1 MLSLAGLTSER
12 IGIARETDA
21 GGANPSEPT
30 PKTLKAE
37 VRQDRVEVCD
47 KIIAVFRAKP
57 SSDWRKLIAFSKQW
71 KTLAARWA
79 FRPAHSVGLGGGAV
93 IPVLI
98 TMLLMVQKQRD
109 ACLRSNW
116 MKIDFTDWRGE
127 AHVWPTRDD
136 T

>member
-1 MLSLAGLTSER
+1 MTPGLMSSLAGLTSER

-21 GGANPSEPT
+21 GGANPSEEPP

-71 KTLAARWA
+71 KTLAGRWA
-79 FRPAHSVGLGGGAV
+79 S
-93 IPVLI
+93 
-98 TMLLMVQKQRD
+98 
-109 ACLRSNW
+109 
-116 MKIDFTDWRGE
+116 
-127 AHVWPTRDD
+127 
-136 T
+136 